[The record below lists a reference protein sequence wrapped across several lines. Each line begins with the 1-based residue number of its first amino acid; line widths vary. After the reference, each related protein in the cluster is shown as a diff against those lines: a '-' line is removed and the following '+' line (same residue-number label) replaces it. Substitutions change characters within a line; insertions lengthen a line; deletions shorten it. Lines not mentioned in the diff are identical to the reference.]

1 MPYSS
6 TSLAIL
12 RLMRDKHKFLLRGD
26 RSHGC
31 EIRYNLVTKHRED
44 RSALS
49 LIPLQRA
56 GLIEF
61 VSEPLDPKRYY
72 IVRMTKKGIEFL
84 EENDIHA
91 QKT

>member
-1 MPYSS
+1 MPYSA

-12 RLMRDKHKFLLRGD
+12 RSMRDKHKFLLRGD

-31 EIRYNLVTKHRED
+31 EIRYNLVTKQRED

-49 LIPLQRA
+49 LIPLERA

-61 VSEPLDPKRYY
+61 VSVPLDPKRYY
-72 IVRMTKKGIEFL
+72 IARMTKKGIEFL
-84 EENDIHA
+84 KENDIHA
-91 QKT
+91 QKP